1 MSQARFQKMQREKDR
16 REKNQAKQARK
27 EERRNA
33 PVEEAPATTADEQA
47 KLLAQLA
54 TLHERF
60 EAGGMDF
67 DEFTEA
73 KEQLM
78 ERLDV
83 G

>member
-16 REKNQAKQARK
+16 RERNQAKQARK
-27 EERRNA
+27 EERKNA
-33 PVEEAPATTADEQA
+33 PPEPGLETDADEQA

-54 TLHERF
+54 ALHERF
-60 EAGGMDF
+60 EAGGLDF

-73 KEQLM
+73 KAQLM